1 MVESRTD
8 IAIIGGGPAGLI
20 AAREAAKTGI
30 AVTVFEEH
38 QEIGV
43 PCHCAGLL
51 SFKGLGEIRVPLD
64 QSFVQNR
71 LKGAHFFSP
80 SKLSITVERDKPVA
94 CVVDRAHF
102 DRFLAEQAIQA
113 GADLRL
119 DSKVKI
125 LKRLDEEILLA
136 GDFGTV
142 KADIIVDAEGLASHL
157 IKQIGLQPLTV
168 KHLLPALQYDLKG
181 VDVDPD
187 HVEVHLGRK
196 LAPGFFA
203 WVVPLDENAAR
214 VGLACEGD
222 NPYQRLR
229 KFIEDRFD
237 GESSLDRVHTRSGF
251 IITHGPI
258 PRSFHDNFIVTGDV
272 AGQVKPTTGG
282 GVIWGGIC
290 AMIAGRVGAEAVE
303 ARSPRRG
310 FLSNYE
316 ILWRKRLGK
325 EIKFTL
331 LARKIADR
339 LSDETVDKIFQSV
352 TESDL
357 QEELSLEGDIDF
369 QARTILNVARK
380 KDILKILLSS
390 ASDLIGYLRE

>member
-8 IAIIGGGPAGLI
+8 IAVIGAGPAGLI
-20 AAREAAKTGI
+20 AAREAAKTGV

-51 SFKGLGEIRVPLD
+51 SLKGLREIRVPVD

-80 SKLSITVERDKPVA
+80 SRLSITVERDEPVA
-94 CVVDRAHF
+94 CVVDRPRF
-102 DRFLAEQAIQA
+102 DRFLAERTMRA

-119 DSKVKI
+119 DSKVKD
-125 LKRLDEEILLA
+125 LKRLDGEILLA
-136 GDFGTV
+136 GDFGTM
-142 KADIIVDAEGLASHL
+142 KADIVVDAEGLASHL
-157 IKQIGLQPLTV
+157 IKQIGLQPLPV
-168 KHLLPALQYDLKG
+168 KRLLPAIQYDLKG
-181 VDVDPD
+181 VDVDQD
-187 HVEVHLGRK
+187 HVEVHMGRK

-203 WVVPLDENAAR
+203 WIIPLDENAAR

-229 KFIEDRFD
+229 RFIEDRFD
-237 GESSLDRVHTRSGF
+237 GESNLDRVHTRSGF
-251 IITHGPI
+251 IITHGPV
-258 PRSFHDNFIVTGDV
+258 PRSFHDNFIAIGDV

-290 AMIAGRVGAEAVE
+290 AMIAGRVAAEAIE
-303 ARSPRRG
+303 ARSFTKG
-310 FLSNYE
+310 FFGNYE
-316 ILWRKRLGK
+316 TLWRKRLER
-325 EIKFTL
+325 EIRFTL
-331 LARKIADR
+331 LARKIANR
-339 LSDETVDKIFQSV
+339 LSDETVDKVFKSV

-357 QEELSLEGDIDF
+357 QEELSMDGDIDF
-369 QARTILNVARK
+369 QARAILNVARK

-390 ASDLIGYLRE
+390 ASDLIGYLRQ